1 MKNREIIILVILVV
15 TAIGIITVLSSE
27 ESDIIAVENSFDEN
41 LRPVEQDTSEIEDK
55 LDEIERKNLEN
66 QYTPKERD
74 WITSGPFQI
83 DRSEYVLGE
92 KVFLRIGGLS
102 YEEKGQVVFL
112 MPSNGTHYTVY
123 LSIPF
128 DGADKSAFNYYVEP
142 DLSALKKIC
151 TVDELIGDW
160 KIVFRGTDY
169 PDLEFKVTEEILPG
183 DEPDYEPVC

>member
-27 ESDIIAVENSFDEN
+27 ESDIIAVEDSFDEN

-66 QYTPKERD
+66 QYTPKERE

>member
-1 MKNREIIILVILVV
+1 
-15 TAIGIITVLSSE
+15 
-27 ESDIIAVENSFDEN
+27 
-41 LRPVEQDTSEIEDK
+41 
-55 LDEIERKNLEN
+55 
-66 QYTPKERD
+66 
-74 WITSGPFQI
+74 
-83 DRSEYVLGE
+83 
-92 KVFLRIGGLS
+92 
-102 YEEKGQVVFL
+102 